1 MASGRLFRLGCS
13 AVMRNTGTIVRGL
26 RRRAGGFDAALA
38 AVVLAVVTLMILPL
52 PTPLLDVLLACNLA
66 VSISILLVVLYVPDA
81 LHITSFPSLLL
92 LTTLFRVGLDVA
104 ATRLILLRGNAGEVI
119 RSFGRFVV
127 GSNYVV
133 GAVVFLVITLVQYLV
148 IAKGSERVAE
158 VGARFTLDALPGK
171 QMGIDAELRSGAIDV
186 EQAREKR
193 HQLGRESQFYGAM
206 DGAMKF
212 VKGDVI
218 AAILIAVVNIVGGL
232 AIGVGQRDLSLGDA
246 LRRYGLLT
254 IGNGLV
260 TQIPALILATAAGI
274 LVTRVSSD
282 DTNQSL
288 GAELGAQLLGAPRAL
303 LVASLFIVGLSLV
316 PGLPWAP
323 FCLIGMIL
331 FFASRARTS
340 HLDPRLHRA
349 PIEPVVH
356 PTRGEESLRFVPV
369 VVPWSIQWGQPA
381 GLAGV
386 RHPERSLNAIVHAA
400 TEQLREK
407 IFLEL
412 GVPLPECALSQ
423 DPALQ
428 PNQARLLIHE
438 VHCLQIEL
446 PVAEPDLARH
456 IAEQL
461 APTARRRAGEFL
473 GMLQTQ
479 ELLAALE
486 RFAPETVRQMVPKIV
501 TLAALSEIL
510 RRLVEEGISIRD
522 LSAILQALSQASVTE
537 RDPFALTETVRAQL
551 RRSTTHQ
558 LTAGASRLGV
568 VLLDPSLEEVVR
580 AAISR
585 SATGAFLA
593 LAPSA
598 ATDVVLAITRAVGQ
612 AAGKHATAPV
622 LLTAPDT
629 RRFIRR
635 LLEAQLPELRV
646 VSPAELLPEIA
657 LETWAVATVT
667 NL

>member
-13 AVMRNTGTIVRGL
+13 AVMRNTGTVVNGL
-26 RRRAGGFDAALA
+26 RKRAGGFDAALA

-92 LTTLFRVGLDVA
+92 LTTLLRVGLDVA

-171 QMGIDAELRSGAIDV
+171 QLGIDAELRSGAIDV

-193 HQLGRESQFYGAM
+193 RQLSRESQFYGAM

-218 AAILIAVVNIVGGL
+218 ASILIAVVNIVGGL
-232 AIGVGQRDLSLGDA
+232 AIGVGQRDLSFGDA

-274 LVTRVSSD
+274 LVTRVSSEEAY
-282 DTNQSL
+282 QSL

-303 LVASLFIVGLSLV
+303 FVASLFIVGLGLV
-316 PGLPWAP
+316 PGLPLAP
-323 FCLIGMIL
+323 FCLIGAVL
-331 FFASRARTS
+331 FFASRARAS
-340 HLDPRLHRA
+340 HLDQRLHQART
-349 PIEPVVH
+349 EPVVH
-356 PTRGEESLRFVPV
+356 PTRVEEPLRFVPV

-381 GLAGV
+381 GPAGA
-386 RHPERSLNAIVHAA
+386 RHLERSLNDVVHAA

-412 GVPLPECALSQ
+412 GVPLPECMLLP

-428 PNQARLLIHE
+428 TNQLQLLIHE
-438 VHCLQIEL
+438 VLCLQLEL
-446 PVAEPDLARH
+446 PVAQADMASN
-456 IAEQL
+456 IVEQL
-461 APTARRRAGEFL
+461 APTLRKRAAEFL

-479 ELLAALE
+479 ELLTALE
-486 RFAPETVRQMVPKIV
+486 RVAPETVRQVVPKAV
-501 TLAALSEIL
+501 TLSALSGIL
-510 RRLVEEGISIRD
+510 RRLVEEEISIRD

-537 RDPFALTETVRAQL
+537 RDPLALTESVRAAL

-558 LTAGASRLGV
+558 LTAGATRLGV
-568 VLLDPSLEEVVR
+568 ILLDPSVEEVVR

-598 ATDVVLAITRAVGQ
+598 ATDIVLAISRAVDE
-612 AAGKHATAPV
+612 ASSKHSTLPV

-629 RRFIRR
+629 RRFIRL
-635 LLEAQLPELRV
+635 LLEARLPELRV
-646 VSPAELLPEIA
+646 ISPAELLPEIA